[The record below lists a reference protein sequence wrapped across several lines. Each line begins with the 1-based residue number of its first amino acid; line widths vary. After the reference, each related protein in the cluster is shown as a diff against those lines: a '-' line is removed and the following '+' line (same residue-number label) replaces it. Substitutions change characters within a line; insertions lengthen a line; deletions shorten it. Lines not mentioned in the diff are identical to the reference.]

1 MTHTTAILNS
11 AVITFQYPTGFA
23 GEHITRP
30 KIQNTRQI
38 LKFMRK
44 VMDVH
49 AQIPVSL
56 RAAVGLQVIANCACK
71 VQPLV
76 PRPTYNGNIQT
87 ELTLPY
93 IHDRV
98 RVPVCVNTY
107 SGSLNIK
114 STWGV
119 HVQAFLVCFAFR
131 AFSVLSV
138 QMLHKPGN
146 RVIITSLRQNLR
158 AGRRNCCRRCSP
170 ILCHN

>member
-1 MTHTTAILNS
+1 MSHTASVFYS
-11 AVITFQYPTGFA
+11 AVVTFQHPTGFA
-23 GEHITRP
+23 GEHITGP

-38 LKFMRK
+38 LKFMCK

-49 AQIPVSL
+49 AQIPITL
-56 RAAVGLQVIANCACK
+56 WAAVGLQVIADCACK
-71 VQPLV
+71 IQPFV
-76 PRPTYNGNIQT
+76 PSPAYNGNIQT

-98 RVPVCVNTY
+98 GVPVRVNTY

-119 HVQAFLVCFAFR
+119 HVQAFLVCLAFFAFGM
-131 AFSVLSV
+131 LSV
-138 QMLHKPGN
+138 QVLHKPGN
-146 RVIITSLRQNLR
+146 RVIIISLLQNLR

-170 ILCHN
+170 ILCHS